1 MLWKKFRKIFMQ
13 LMIKIKEMSTIRIF
27 SGISPESIEFIIEYL
42 MNQRVNYPK
51 NDILINS

>member
-1 MLWKKFRKIFMQ
+1 MQ